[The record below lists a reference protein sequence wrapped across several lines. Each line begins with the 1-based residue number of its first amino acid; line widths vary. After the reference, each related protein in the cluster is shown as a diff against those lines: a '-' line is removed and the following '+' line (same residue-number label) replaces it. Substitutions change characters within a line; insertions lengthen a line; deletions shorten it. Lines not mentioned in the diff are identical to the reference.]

1 MCDGAGNTLAV
12 GELVNRRMFT
22 PQSFHLGCRFG
33 IFIIKCWGGVE
44 ITLTVNHFNLK
55 QAADQCGPK
64 VESEGASYVDWIHFI
79 WEDFPVEGGF
89 LPAMAVRGLVERRG
103 VQACL
108 PGVAVC
114 SAPPLTIT
122 LEPGVLLSP
131 VAHRPHASFQAVKL
145 HSAASSWLGLAFL
158 TSPRGLPYASMLPVK
173 WGGCCPAQCLP
184 GLCVPGLWSMCG
196 GFGGGGLLAPDGH
209 PCVPQVPGTTVRTG
223 QRGGQEGS
231 RGEVAL

>member
-33 IFIIKCWGGVE
+33 IFIIKCWGGGE

-55 QAADQCGPK
+55 QAPDQCGPE

-79 WEDFPVEGGF
+79 WEDFPVEGDF

-103 VQACL
+103 VQASL

-114 SAPPLTIT
+114 SAPPLTVT
-122 LEPGVLLSP
+122 LEPGMLLSP

-158 TSPRGLPYASMLPVK
+158 TSPRGLPYASTLPVK
-173 WGGCCPAQCLP
+173 
-184 GLCVPGLWSMCG
+184 CVC
-196 GFGGGGLLAPDGH
+196 GGGLLPSAVSAGALRPWAVVHVWG
-209 PCVPQVPGTTVRTG
+209 VWWGRLV
-223 QRGGQEGS
+223 GS
-231 RGEVAL
+231 RWPPLRPAGPRHYSEDWAERGTRRK